1 MFTSNADPVPELG
14 GLRHEAFVYGSDDQ
28 FTEYTSRFLTDG
40 LERGAATVAVTSRAN
55 WGLLCDAMGERASD
69 VEFTD
74 RDRFYVRP
82 AKAIARYDATLR
94 HHLGK
99 GAPSVCLLAEVQFGP
114 SQAEWD
120 EWTAYEAIANRA
132 FADKPAWIVC
142 PYDARALSPGVLEG
156 AWRTH
161 PNVIAAEGAS
171 GAEYDGDEHLL
182 RTLTPRHEALL
193 ELQPLPRA
201 ADAQAFRDLLAARLT
216 ADDVPAGRKLDMLV
230 AANEVFANALVHG
243 RGVAMVRTGTV
254 EGRFVCEISDA
265 GAGLDDPFAGFL
277 PPKSDDEPGVGL
289 WVARQLTWRVDMIT
303 SPRGLT
309 VRLWS

>member
-1 MFTSNADPVPELG
+1 MFTSNADSVPELA
-14 GLRHEAFVYGSDDQ
+14 GLRHEAFVYESDDQ
-28 FTEYTSRFLTDG
+28 FIEYASRFLTGG
-40 LERGAATVAVTSRAN
+40 LERGAATVAVTSRSN
-55 WGLLCDAMGERASD
+55 WGLLRDALGERASD

-74 RDRFYVRP
+74 RDEFYVRP
-82 AKAIARYDATLR
+82 AKAIASYDATLR

-120 EWTAYEAIANRA
+120 QWIAYEAIANRA

-142 PYDARALSPGVLEG
+142 PYDARVLSPVVVEG

-161 PNVIAAEGAS
+161 PTVVAAEGAP
-171 GAEYDGDEHLL
+171 GGQYDEGEHLL
-182 RTLTPRHEALL
+182 RALAPRHEALL

-201 ADAQAFRDLLAARLT
+201 ADAEAFRDLLAERL
-216 ADDVPAGRKLDMLV
+216 AAADVPAGRKLDMLV
-230 AANEVFANALVHG
+230 AASEVFANAAVHG
-243 RGVAMVRTGTV
+243 RGVTMVRTGTV

-265 GAGLDDPFAGFL
+265 GAGFDDPFAGFL
-277 PPKSDDEPGVGL
+277 PPKSSDEPGAGL

-309 VRLWS
+309 VRLWT